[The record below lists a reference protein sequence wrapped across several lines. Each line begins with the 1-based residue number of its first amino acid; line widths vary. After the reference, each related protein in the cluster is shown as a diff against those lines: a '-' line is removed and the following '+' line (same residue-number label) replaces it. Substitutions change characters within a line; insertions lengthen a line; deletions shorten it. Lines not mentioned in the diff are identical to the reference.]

1 MKYLKDIL
9 NLKENKKYKVTIII
23 LVVIIFVLQT
33 SLSISNKKIQILNAR
48 INKVQIGNVESNQ
61 NSEIVNNV
69 DEFISTENEDK
80 NNSEIDTS
88 FQEAKE
94 SLIKKY
100 IDIAEDANKKYVA
113 DIEDGKEILV
123 FETMSLD
130 MTEGQIKK
138 SLTKINSNEFGINI
152 SKDTIR
158 NKAYYKI
165 YLIEK
170 QK

>member
-1 MKYLKDIL
+1 MKYLKDIF
-9 NLKENKKYKVTIII
+9 NLKENKKYKITIII
-23 LVVIIFVLQT
+23 LVVIILVLQT

-80 NNSEIDTS
+80 NNSEIDRS

-100 IDIAEDANKKYVA
+100 IDIAEEANKKYVA

-152 SKDTIR
+152 SKDTIG

>member
-23 LVVIIFVLQT
+23 LVVIILVLQT

-48 INKVQIGNVESNQ
+48 INKVQIANVESNQ

-69 DEFISTENEDK
+69 DEFISTENEEK
-80 NNSEIDTS
+80 NNSKIDKS
-88 FQEAKE
+88 FQEAKK
-94 SLIKKY
+94 SLIEKY
-100 IDIAEDANKKYVA
+100 IDIAEEDNKKYVA
-113 DIEDGKEILV
+113 DIKEGKEILV
-123 FETMSLD
+123 FETMYLD

-138 SLTKINSNEFGINI
+138 SLTKISSDEFGVNI
-152 SKDTIR
+152 VKDKIGSKEC
-158 NKAYYKI
+158 YKI

-170 QK
+170 EK

>member
-138 SLTKINSNEFGINI
+138 TLTKIKSNEFGINI